1 MDLIVA
7 LMAYLVALAGG
18 LAWLVHLANRRA
30 DVSGDGIESP
40 RRDSQRS
47 R

>member
-18 LAWLVHLANRRA
+18 LVWLVRL
-30 DVSGDGIESP
+30 VSQRTDAPGDGIES
-40 RRDSQRS
+40 RRRNSH
-47 R
+47 

>member
-18 LAWLVHLANRRA
+18 LAWLVRLVNQRA
-30 DVSGDGIESP
+30 DVPNDGVESP
-40 RRDSQRS
+40 RRNSH
-47 R
+47 